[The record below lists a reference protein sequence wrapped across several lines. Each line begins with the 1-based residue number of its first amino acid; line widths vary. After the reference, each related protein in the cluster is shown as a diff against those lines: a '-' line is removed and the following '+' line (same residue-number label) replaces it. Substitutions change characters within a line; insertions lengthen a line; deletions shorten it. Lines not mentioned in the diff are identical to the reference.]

1 MVAAVMMMIVFSPNA
16 RADVRF
22 EFGLNGGYTNNLFFD
37 SSDVLDRHTTGT
49 AAVKYY
55 PLSWM
60 ELNLSGHHSVYGEI
74 PDLSSRMGKIGFVA
88 IPLGQDSKLAVS
100 LSGSYDGTRYHENLG
115 SFNNNNFNTRLALG
129 YRFRPSLAGRF
140 GGTIQTTSY
149 LASESGDKRSAE
161 VFAGLNATVLRNNSF
176 DLEFGYGVADY
187 QTIDRSLKSL
197 PVGPNGWDF
206 DAALRSATL
215 RSIYVSPRLSRPLG
229 SKTGMNLTLLY
240 RNFQNADSALVLGS
254 STGLLSPWSSVWE
267 GKSVTLTV
275 KTYLIKTLTVSTGVG
290 YWSKAYLQTLEPG
303 GNDYRSRSKWGTGRE
318 DIQKRVYL
326 QVLRPITV
334 WRDGLLQPKI
344 QIDYTHNNSTN
355 ELFNFSGFSIDT
367 GVSLQF

>member
-1 MVAAVMMMIVFSPNA
+1 MMTIVFSPNA

-22 EFGLNGGYTNNLFFD
+22 EFGLNGGYTNNLFLD
-37 SSDVLDRHTTGT
+37 SSDVLDRHSTGT

-55 PLSWM
+55 PLPWL

-88 IPLGQDSKLAVS
+88 FPLGQDSKFAVS
-100 LSGSYDGTRYHENLG
+100 LSGSYDGTRYHDGLV
-115 SFNNNNFNTRLALG
+115 SFNNNNFNSRLAVG
-129 YRFRPSLAGRF
+129 YRFRPALAGRF

-149 LASESGDKRSAE
+149 LASESSDKRSVE
-161 VFAGLNATVLRNNSF
+161 VFAGLNATILRNNSL
-176 DLEFGYGVADY
+176 DIEFGYGVADY
-187 QTIDRSLKSL
+187 KTIDRALESL
-197 PVGPNGWDF
+197 PFGPYGWDF
-206 DAALRSATL
+206 DAALRNATL
-215 RSIYVSPRLSRPLG
+215 RSIYISPRFSRPLG

-254 STGLLSPWSSVWE
+254 ATGLLSPWSSVWE
-267 GKSVTLTV
+267 GRSVTLTV
-275 KTYLIKTLTVSTGVG
+275 KTYLIKPLTVSTGVG
-290 YWSKAYLQTLEPG
+290 YWSKTFLQTLEPG
-303 GNDYRSRSKWGTGRE
+303 TQDYLVRSEWGTGRE

-344 QIDYTHNNSTN
+344 QVDYIHNNSTN
-355 ELFNFSGFSIDT
+355 ELFDFSGFSIDT
-367 GVSLQF
+367 GISLQF